1 MKLLGELK
9 RRVTSMGPLRRAWFT
24 TFNLDIEF
32 LETFVLP
39 ATIGAEPPRNR
50 IEFEQLQQELTDKGT
65 DFRVFCDP
73 RFVDTN
79 RIKRTC
85 IPVHAVRPDR
95 LSGRFSERSLFHPK
109 VIYLEDVDGR
119 RVIGAGSANLTLS
132 GWGRNLEAFVFRE
145 IESLANYREVR
156 KFFDQLWDA
165 ADIDDAQGILGE
177 RRKFAKASEKWRF
190 VHSLQNIPFA
200 AQLLS
205 GAADPDIVVWSPYLP
220 RDLAGF
226 IGKLQTSAAIDS
238 LRVHL
243 VPDRIQNKF
252 LRTEWSEELGQI
264 IKNGQLTFY
273 DSPVERD
280 PRAELCHAKIW
291 KIGKHLA
298 IGSWNFTGP
307 GCNSLCDDKGK
318 WSPENNVEAGLII
331 DDANDWRLAH
341 GNKLHLGVD
350 DCASAELLAEDALDP
365 PDLPPFDLHVTF
377 DWHAQVYAFSGAWLG
392 KGARDGYS
400 LRLPGVQAPVPL
412 KWNRS
417 GEPVQPARIRIDD
430 SVLLRD
436 RVFRVHQDG
445 HEIHRGLVSET
456 NLKSRRAQTFNS
468 LKDLLDALILG
479 DDPGS
484 LTDLPLRGPDDSDS
498 FPDDT
503 PGQPDGGAE
512 LLDRE
517 ISEHSSISYFR
528 LFKSMHDYRAR
539 YSEAR
544 LDRLEQL
551 EKLVFVAPGCLLELV
566 EKTRDALQLHERPVF
581 NWFLANEVAAVGKEV
596 QRLRRKLARV
606 ARDREPGYSPAP
618 KSRWDSLAI
627 SLPDPPS
634 GVATEYVALVRSQSE
649 YE

>member
-1 MKLLGELK
+1 MKLLEELK
-9 RRVTSMGPLRRAWFT
+9 RSVTSMRPLRRAWFT

-65 DFRVFCDP
+65 EFRVFCDP
-73 RFVDTN
+73 RFIDTN

-85 IPVHAVRPDR
+85 IPVHAIRPDR
-95 LSGRFSERSLFHPK
+95 LSRRFGERSLFHPK

-119 RVIGAGSANLTLS
+119 RMIGAGSANLSLS
-132 GWGRNLEAFVFRE
+132 GWGRNLEAFTFRE
-145 IESLANYREVR
+145 IKSLANYREVR
-156 KFFDQLWDA
+156 QFFDALCDA
-165 ADIDDAQGILGE
+165 ADIPEHTKLVQ
-177 RRKFAKASEKWRF
+177 RRGLSREPENWRF
-190 VHSLQNIPFA
+190 VHSFQAKPFA
-200 AQLLS
+200 AQLLN
-205 GAADPDIVVWSPYLP
+205 GASEPDIVVWSPYLP

-264 IKNGQLTFY
+264 IQSGQLTFY
-273 DSPVERD
+273 ESPVERD
-280 PRAELCHAKIW
+280 PRVELCHAKIW

-298 IGSWNFTGP
+298 VGSWNFTGP
-307 GCNSLCDDKGK
+307 GCNNLCDDKGE

-341 GNKLHLGVD
+341 GNRLRLGAD
-350 DCASAELLAEDALDP
+350 DCAPAELLAEEALDP

-377 DWHAQVYAFSGAWLG
+377 DWHAQTYAFSGAWLA
-392 KGARDGYS
+392 KGARDRYS

-417 GEPVQPARIRIDD
+417 GEPVQPARLRIDD
-430 SVLLRD
+430 SALLRD

-445 HEIHRGLVSET
+445 NEVHSGLVCEK
-456 NLKSRRAQTFNS
+456 NLEFRRAQTFTS

-484 LTDLPLRGPDDSDS
+484 LTDLPLRGPDDNDS

-503 PGQPDGGAE
+503 PGQPDGGLE

-539 YSEAR
+539 YSTAK
-544 LDRLEQL
+544 LDKLEQL

-581 NWFLANEVAAVGKEV
+581 NWFLANEVAAIGKEV

-634 GVATEYVALVRSQSE
+634 GVATEYVALVRSQSD